1 MALTNEEVADLSAR
15 LKLGDGHEAQERTVA
30 AALRSLLV
38 EEKRGVVLADEV
50 GFGKTYEAL
59 AIMALLCERARE
71 ARKSFG
77 RVLVLCKSSLLEKWQ
92 EELSLTRP
100 GRGFPRYLVG
110 EPWHDRH
117 PVKRLLRQ
125 VRVIG
130 RRASV
135 DELKSVREDG
145 KLQASDG
152 IYVVNQDVLTPKTRE
167 HRFFLRRLYETVW
180 DLIIVD
186 EAHHYAR
193 PTKPSQIFAPNG
205 DMKEYDQGISNGKF
219 GKILALTATPFELVP
234 REMVRLLALVRADKL
249 DLEQIERGLD
259 LYVQHLDHFF
269 SLRQR
274 SQNDPL
280 RQDAVRRLKQLR
292 DADALGTG
300 GCGVGLQALLRR
312 YVIRNM
318 KSQNERKYFFVNK
331 AASGY
336 TVSQF
341 EKLED
346 LHKKLR
352 DSPLLPFE
360 GADALFYLELREV
373 IEDTIQQAREGTD
386 HRTFITTDLR
396 QGLSSYPQILKSA
409 LFDRDLE
416 SARCLKRLVKSWTI
430 GKRQRLHPKVQ
441 ALGDIVAQTAVYEI
455 EKVRKDPSKWFSKV
469 LVFNKLIGGTAH
481 HLREVLNDRLNPL
494 FNDRL
499 DELLCEKGWG
509 SRVDFA
515 SKVRASLRRALD
527 AIKEGMVGWKAEEH
541 CRVPD
546 EYRHDDFVRHR
557 GKHLVDAY
565 SAKILERTEQ
575 SLFLLRGAMKVE
587 HLGDDAL
594 RHWLDTEVT
603 GPFEKNLRRIIDYY
617 LDDQPSEDRPWEEL
631 VDMAERECVVLLED
645 CKSVEMVG
653 RYDGAN
659 SRDREVHRRNFNGFF
674 NPFVLL
680 VSRVGE
686 EGIDLQQQCRYIIH
700 YDLEWNPARMEQREG
715 RVDRVGWGRADEG
728 HIDVRFMLL
737 KGTYEERIF
746 HAVMQ
751 RDQWFQVLIGSKR
764 KDLGQPDDDE
774 AAMKAEDVDDGLVDV
789 PDEAGNLTQE
799 EKDSV
804 MIDLRPAQAQP
815 SDFSL
820 T

>member
-1 MALTNEEVADLSAR
+1 MALTNEEVASLSAR
-15 LKLGDGHEAQERTVA
+15 LRLGDGHEAQERTVA
-30 AALRSLLV
+30 SALRRLLV

-71 ARKSFG
+71 ARKSFD

-92 EELSLTRP
+92 EELSSTRP

-110 EPWHDRH
+110 KPWHDRH

-130 RRASV
+130 RRASG
-135 DELKSVREDG
+135 DELRSVREDG
-145 KLQASDG
+145 KLQASEG
-152 IYVVNQDVLTPKTRE
+152 IYVVNQDVLTPKNRE

-193 PTKPSQIFAPNG
+193 RTQPSYIFAPNR
-205 DMKEYDQGISNGKF
+205 DMTEYDQGISNGKF

-234 REMVRLLALVRADKL
+234 SEMVRLLALVRADKG
-249 DLEQIERGLD
+249 DLKQIECGLD
-259 LYVQHLDHFF
+259 LYVESLDRFF

-274 SQNDPL
+274 SPDDPL
-280 RQDAVRRLKQLR
+280 RRDAVSRLKRLR
-292 DADALGTG
+292 DESALGTHG
-300 GCGVGLQALLRR
+300 ASVGLQSLLRG

-331 AASGY
+331 SAGDYS
-336 TVSQF
+336 VSQF

-373 IEDTIQQAREGTD
+373 IEDTIQQDREGTD

-409 LFDRDLE
+409 LLGRDLE
-416 SARCLKRLVKSWTI
+416 SASRLKRLVKSWIT

-441 ALGDIVAQTAVYEI
+441 ALGDIVEQTAIHEI
-455 EKVRKDPSKWFSKV
+455 EKVRQDPSKWFSKV
-469 LVFNKLIGGTAH
+469 LVFNKLIGGTAP
-481 HLREVLNDRLNPL
+481 HLRQVLSDRLNPL
-494 FNDRL
+494 FSDRL
-499 DELLCEKGWG
+499 DELLREKGWG
-509 SRVDFA
+509 SRADFA
-515 SKVRASLRRALD
+515 SKVRTSLRRALD
-527 AIKEGMVGWKAEEH
+527 AIREGMVEKY

-546 EYRHDDFVRHR
+546 EYRHEDFVRHR
-557 GKHLVDAY
+557 GRHLVDAY
-565 SAKILERTEQ
+565 RDTILERTEQ
-575 SLFLLRGAMKVE
+575 SLFLLRAAMKVE
-587 HLGDDAL
+587 DQGDEAL
-594 RHWLDTEVT
+594 RQWLDTEVT
-603 GPFEKNLRRIIDYY
+603 GPFEKTLRHIIDYY
-617 LDDQPSEDRPWEEL
+617 LDNQSGEIRPREEL
-631 VDMAERECVVLLED
+631 LDMAERECVVLLEE

-659 SRDREVHRRNFNGFF
+659 SRDREAHRRNFNGLV
-674 NPFVLL
+674 NPFLLL

-728 HIDVRFMLL
+728 YIDVRFMLL

-764 KDLGQPDDDE
+764 KELGQPDDDE
-774 AAMKAEDVDDGLVDV
+774 TAMKAEDVDDGPVIL
-789 PDEAGNLTQE
+789 DEAGRLTPE
-799 EKDSV
+799 EKASV
-804 MIDLRPAQAQP
+804 MIDLRP
-815 SDFSL
+815 
-820 T
+820 TT